1 MTATPL
7 PDLLAAVPSLND
19 PKEPFTYEVRG
30 GTIVGSWDIVRA
42 TTLYPTEIESISK
55 DYEITVTLDPDKNT
69 FEFTERKTS
78 SQGSADSSGGGFSK
92 DFFVG
97 KSTSK
102 EFSFSIGGVSKTDEG
117 ISAAPVVYS
126 FSTSR
131 IKDPLFG
138 FLKQN
143 GWQRKKG
150 LLSGLFN
157 R

>member
-7 PDLLAAVPSLND
+7 PELLAALPALND
-19 PKEPFTYEVRG
+19 PKEPFTYEVRD

-42 TTLYPTEIESISK
+42 TTLYPTEIESINK
-55 DYEITVTLDPDKNT
+55 DYEITVTLDAAKNT
-69 FEFTERKTS
+69 YEFNERKTS
-78 SQGSADSSGGGFSK
+78 AQGAVDSSGAGFSK
-92 DFFVG
+92 EFFSG

-117 ISAAPVVYS
+117 ISAAPVVYT

-131 IKDPLFG
+131 IKDPLFT
-138 FLKQN
+138 FLKQH

>member
-1 MTATPL
+1 MTTPIAE
-7 PDLLAAVPSLND
+7 LLGAVPSLND
-19 PKEPFTYEVRG
+19 PTEPFTYEVRD

-42 TTLYPTEIESISK
+42 TTLYPTEIESIDK
-55 DYEITVTLDPDKNT
+55 DYHITVTLDAAKHT
-69 FEFTERKTS
+69 YEFNERKTS
-78 SQGSADSSGGGFSK
+78 SEGSVSGDGAGFSK
-92 DFFVG
+92 DFFSG

-102 EFSFSIGGVSKTDEG
+102 EFSFSIGGVSKTDDG
-117 ISAAPVVYS
+117 VSMKPVAYT

-131 IKDPLFG
+131 IKDPLFT
-138 FLKQN
+138 FLQQH

>member
-1 MTATPL
+1 MTTPL
-7 PDLLAAVPSLND
+7 AELLAAVPALND
-19 PKEPFTYEVRG
+19 PNEPFTYEVRD

-42 TTLYPTEIESISK
+42 TTLYPTEVESINK
-55 DYEITVTLDPDKNT
+55 AYQITVTLDAAKNT
-69 FEFTERKTS
+69 YEFNERKTS
-78 SQGSADSSGGGFSK
+78 SEGSLSADGAGFSK
-92 DFFVG
+92 DFFSG

-102 EFSFSIGGVSKTDEG
+102 EFSFSFGGVSKTDDG
-117 ISAAPVVYS
+117 VSMKPVAYT

-131 IKDPLFG
+131 IKEPLFA
-138 FLKQN
+138 FLEQH